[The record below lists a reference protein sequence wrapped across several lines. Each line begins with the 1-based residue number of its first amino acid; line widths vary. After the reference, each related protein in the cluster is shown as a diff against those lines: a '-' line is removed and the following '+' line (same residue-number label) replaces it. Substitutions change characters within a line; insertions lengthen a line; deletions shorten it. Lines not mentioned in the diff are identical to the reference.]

1 MSNILEIKGLTKT
14 YKNFKLDNVSLNLE
28 RGYIMGFIGENG
40 AGKTTTIKLIMNLL
54 KRDSGEIKVFDKDNI
69 RFSQEIKEKI
79 GFVYDDCFY
88 YEKLSIKDNAKVI
101 SNFYKEWSF
110 DTFNSYLRKFGLNE
124 KQKVKELSKG
134 MKMKFAISLALS
146 HNAEFLI
153 MDEPTA
159 GLDPVVRA
167 ELLDLFQEI
176 IQDEKIGILISTHI
190 TSDLEKIADYITYI
204 RKGKIEF
211 SKPTIEVLEE
221 YKIVKGDTK
230 LLNEENKKLFISIN
244 ATEFGFEALTK
255 NEEKIK
261 EVFKDKVILER
272 PTLEDIMVMKSQENI
287 QDLSTKYG
295 RKISSL

>member
-204 RKGKIEF
+204 NDGKVLF
-211 SKPTIEVLEE
+211 SKSKEEIFDE
-221 YKIVKGDTK
+221 YKIVKGDK
-230 LLNEENKKLFISIN
+230 ELLNKDNEKYFEGIRRNPY
-244 ATEFGFEALTK
+244 GFEALTNK
-255 NEEKIK
+255 VDEVKKIFGNKVVIEKVTLDQIM
-261 EVFKDKVILER
+261 IL
-272 PTLEDIMVMKSQENI
+272 K
-287 QDLSTKYG
+287 
-295 RKISSL
+295 RK